1 MSIKKSLQSSMV
13 LVACLPIII
22 FTVIAI
28 SIAFHNS
35 NKTSEEAARAMAEKY
50 QKGFDAQLNT
60 QIVELNSLAANND
73 VISLLLKKY
82 NDPSVNLMSETNART
97 TIQNMLSQAS
107 ESFGSSI
114 IYSVYD
120 LDGYIICSSD
130 SSLCGQ
136 YDQYVNDMAG
146 SLDEPLIN
154 SSHIINGA
162 DDSIHILV
170 PVSVKEKYRVGVM
183 VASLSR
189 DFFTNFISEDD
200 NTYLLNIMADSLLG
214 IPVPDEQV
222 AQEAGLRLLHYDGS
236 PKDLTGYI
244 RIRNGLS
251 CTLYGYSIMPE
262 YHWIYLV
269 KLDLSVYQSLI
280 QSIPFSL
287 LAVLLFLLPLTYLLS
302 SLLAQKYC
310 RPIFDLKQKM
320 LQASN
325 GDLDVHCAIESKD
338 EFGEL
343 SSHFNE
349 MMEIISSNY
358 NELMLTKEQLEHS
371 QDELQENYRQIKRL
385 AYTDTLTG
393 LANRVAFMEHAH
405 NVFHHTGNFDR
416 HAILFIDLDNFKN
429 VNDTLG
435 HDYGDLLLQQIADKI
450 TQLLGEDDLL
460 ARTGGD
466 EFLLLRGQAD
476 DLAGLDRLASD
487 LISIAQHPFELDGE
501 TIHVSMSIG
510 IAIFPQNGLTVNELI
525 KNADI
530 AMYCAK
536 SSGKCGYRFFNSS
549 MEDEVNRKNEIE
561 EILHNAIQNQ
571 EVYLL
576 YQPQCDTQTGRII
589 GCEALMRIR
598 NSYLGQISP
607 VEFIPIAEESG
618 IINEL
623 GAWALEHACDF
634 NRQLLDAGFGPITMS
649 VNVSSEQLKGDS
661 FIPILKH
668 VLEKTKLPPEYLEL
682 EVTESVLIQSFEHN
696 IKLVEEIR
704 AMGIHIALDDFG
716 TGYSSFNYL
725 TQIPID
731 TLKIDKSFVDNICTN
746 AKDCF
751 VAETIVSLAHKLNI
765 KVVAEGV
772 ESSDQLKLLQENSCD
787 ILQGYLFS
795 KPLPDEHYRNLL
807 EINHDV

>member
-13 LVACLPIII
+13 LVACVPIMI

-82 NDPSVNLMSETNART
+82 NDPSVNLMDETNART
-97 TIQNMLSQAS
+97 TIQDMLSQVS
-107 ESFGSSI
+107 NSFGASI

-136 YDQYVNDMAG
+136 YDQYVEDMAD
-146 SLDEPLIN
+146 SLDKPLVN
-154 SSHIINGA
+154 SSHVINGTG
-162 DDSIHILV
+162 DSIHILV
-170 PVSVKEKYRVGVM
+170 PVSVKGKYQVGVM
-183 VASLSR
+183 VASLRR
-189 DFFTNFISEDD
+189 DFFANFVSEED
-200 NTYLLNIMADSLLG
+200 NTYLLNITVDSLLG

-222 AQEAGLRLLHYDGS
+222 AQEAGLKLLHYDGN
-236 PKDLTGYI
+236 PEHLTGYI
-244 RIRNGLS
+244 RIRDGLS
-251 CTLYGYSIMPE
+251 YTLYGYSIMPE
-262 YHWIYLV
+262 YHWIYLA
-269 KLDLSVYQSLI
+269 KQDLSVYQSLI
-280 QSIPFSL
+280 QSIPLSL
-287 LAVLLFLLPLTYLLS
+287 LAVLLILLPLTYLFS
-302 SLLAQKYC
+302 SLLSRKYC

-325 GDLDVHCAIESKD
+325 GDLDVHCAIESND

-358 NELMLTKEQLEHS
+358 NELTLTKEQLEHS
-371 QDELQENYRQIKRL
+371 QDELQENYRQIKHL

-393 LANRVAFMEHAH
+393 LANRAAFMEYAH
-405 NVFHHTGNFDR
+405 NVFHHTGSLDR

-450 TQLLGEDDLL
+450 TQLIAEDDLL

-476 DLAGLDRLASD
+476 DLDALDKLASS
-487 LISIAQHPFELDGE
+487 LISIAQHPFELDDE

-530 AMYCAK
+530 AMYSAK

-598 NSYLGQISP
+598 NGYLGQISP

-661 FIPILKH
+661 FIPLLKQ

-731 TLKIDKSFVDNICTN
+731 TLKIDKSFVDNISTN
-746 AKDCF
+746 TKDCF
-751 VAETIVSLAHKLNI
+751 VAETIISLAHKLNI

-772 ESSDQLKLLQENSCD
+772 ESSDQLKILQENSCD

>member
-13 LVACLPIII
+13 LVACVPIII

-28 SIAFHNS
+28 SIAFYNS
-35 NKTSEEAARAMAEKY
+35 NKISEEAARSMAEKY
-50 QKGFDAQLNT
+50 KNGFEAQLDT
-60 QIVELNSLAANND
+60 QIVELNSLASNND
-73 VISLLLKKY
+73 IISLLLKKY
-82 NDPSVNLMSETNART
+82 NDPTIDLFSDTNSRN
-97 TIQNMLSQAS
+97 TIDDMLSQAS
-107 ESFGSSI
+107 RSFGDSI
-114 IYSVYD
+114 VYSIFD

-130 SSLCGQ
+130 SSLCGK
-136 YDQYVNDMAG
+136 YDQYVADMTD
-146 SLDEPLIN
+146 SLDGHLITT
-154 SSHIINGA
+154 SHILNGVS
-162 DDSIHILV
+162 DSIHILT
-170 PVSVKEKYRVGVM
+170 PISVKGKYQVGVM
-183 VASLSR
+183 VASLR
-189 DFFTNFISEDD
+189 QDFFKSFVSAED
-200 NTYLLNIMADSLLG
+200 NTYILNATSDSLLG
-214 IPVPDEQV
+214 IEILDDDIKR
-222 AQEAGLRLLHYDGS
+222 EASLRLLNYDGETGH
-236 PKDLTGYI
+236 LTGYI
-244 RIRNGLS
+244 WEHNALS
-251 CTLYGYSIMPE
+251 YNLYGYSIIPE
-262 YHWIYLV
+262 YHWIYLA
-269 KLDLSVYQSLI
+269 KKDLSVYQSLI

-287 LAVLLFLLPLTYLLS
+287 LAVLLVLLPLTYLLS
-302 SLLAQKYC
+302 SLLSQKYC

-325 GDLDVHCAIESKD
+325 GNLNVHCDIQSND

-349 MMEIISSNY
+349 MMKIISTNHD
-358 NELMLTKEQLEHS
+358 ELTLTKEHLERS
-371 QDELQENYRQIKRL
+371 QSELMDNYRQIKHL

-393 LANRVAFMEHAH
+393 LANRAAFMNHAH
-405 NVFHHTGNFDR
+405 EVFHHTGNLER

-435 HDYGDLLLQQIADKI
+435 HDYGDLLLQQIADKFN
-450 TQLLGEDDLL
+450 QLISDDDLL

-466 EFLLLRGQAD
+466 EFLLLREQAD
-476 DLAGLDRLASD
+476 DLNELNHFASK
-487 LISIAQHPFELDGE
+487 LISIAQHPFELDDE

-530 AMYCAK
+530 AMYSAK
-536 SSGKCGYRFFNSS
+536 SSGKCGYRFFISS

-571 EVYLL
+571 EIYLL

-589 GCEALMRIR
+589 GCEALMRLR
-598 NSYLGQISP
+598 NGHLGQISP
-607 VEFIPIAEESG
+607 IEFIPIAEESG

-661 FIPILKH
+661 FIPILKR
-668 VLEKTKLPPEYLEL
+668 VLEKTKLPPQYLEL

-696 IKLVEEIR
+696 IRLVEEIR
-704 AMGIHIALDDFG
+704 SMGIHIALDDFG

-731 TLKIDKSFVDNICTN
+731 TLKIDKSFVDNISTN
-746 AKDCF
+746 SKDCF
-751 VAETIVSLAHKLNI
+751 VAETIISLAHKLNI
-765 KVVAEGV
+765 QVVAEGV
-772 ESSDQLKLLQENSCD
+772 ESSDQLKILQENSCD

-795 KPLPDEHYRNLL
+795 KPLPDEYYRNLL

>member
-13 LVACLPIII
+13 LVACVPIVI

-28 SIAFHNS
+28 SIAFYNS
-35 NKTSEEAARAMAEKY
+35 NKISEEAARSMAEKY
-50 QKGFDAQLNT
+50 EKGFDAQLNT
-60 QIVELNSLAANND
+60 QIVELNSLASNND
-73 VISLLLKKY
+73 IISLLLKKY
-82 NDPSVNLMSETNART
+82 NDPTIDLLDDTNSRS
-97 TIQNMLSQAS
+97 TIHDMLSQAS
-107 ESFGSSI
+107 RSFGGSVV
-114 IYSVYD
+114 YSVYD

-136 YDQYVNDMAG
+136 YDQYVEDMAG
-146 SLDEPLIN
+146 SLDKHLIN
-154 SSHIINGA
+154 TSHVMNGA
-162 DDSIHILV
+162 GDSIHILT
-170 PVSVKEKYRVGVM
+170 PVSVKGKYQVGVM
-183 VASLSR
+183 VASLRR
-189 DFFTNFISEDD
+189 DFFANFVSAEDD
-200 NTYLLNIMADSLLG
+200 TYILNVTSDSLLG
-214 IPVPDEQV
+214 IQIPDDDIK
-222 AQEAGLRLLHYDGS
+222 QEASLRLLNYDGE
-236 PKDLTGYI
+236 PEHLTGYI
-244 RIRNGLS
+244 REHNGLNY
-251 CTLYGYSIMPE
+251 TLYGYSIMPE
-262 YHWIYLV
+262 YHWIYLA
-269 KLDLSVYQSLI
+269 KQDLSVYQSLI

-287 LAVLLFLLPLTYLLS
+287 LAVLLILLPLTYLFS
-302 SLLAQKYC
+302 SLLSRKYC

-325 GDLDVHCAIESKD
+325 GDLDVHCAIESND

-349 MMEIISSNY
+349 MMEIISTNH
-358 NELMLTKEQLEHS
+358 NELTLTKEQLEKS
-371 QDELQENYRQIKRL
+371 QDELMENYRQIKHL

-393 LANRVAFMEHAH
+393 LANRAAFMNHAH
-405 NVFHHTGNFDR
+405 DVFHHTGSLER

-450 TQLLGEDDLL
+450 NQLIADDDLL

-476 DLAGLDRLASD
+476 DLDELDRLASS
-487 LISIAQHPFELDGE
+487 LIAIAQHPFELDDE

-530 AMYCAK
+530 AMYSAK

-576 YQPQCDTQTGRII
+576 YQPQCDTQTGRVI

-598 NSYLGQISP
+598 NGYLGQISP

-661 FIPILKH
+661 FIPILKRI
-668 VLEKTKLPPEYLEL
+668 LEKTKLPPQYLEL

-731 TLKIDKSFVDNICTN
+731 TLKIDKSFVDNISTN
-746 AKDCF
+746 SKDCF
-751 VAETIVSLAHKLNI
+751 VAETIISLAHKLNI

-772 ESSDQLKLLQENSCD
+772 ESSDQLKILQENSCD